1 MFTETLIFNS
11 IQKWRI
17 AIKFK
22 SNTKKVEIKIVLL
35 RTENPKN
42 MIIPK
47 NREEIE
53 LMRESALIVSKTL
66 GMIASEIKE
75 GVTTLYLDKRAEEF
89 IRDHGAVPSFLGLYD
104 FPNSLCMSPNSQV
117 VHGIPNNTPL
127 QSGDVISVD
136 CGAFKNGYHGDHAY
150 SFEIGEVAPEVRKLL
165 KVTKESLYFGI
176 REFKAGNRVEDVGN
190 AIQRYTENHGYGVVR
205 ELVGHGLGKKMHEE
219 PEMPNYG
226 KRGRGKLFVEGM
238 VVAIEPMINL
248 GTRNIK
254 QHKDGWT
261 ITTADGK
268 PSAHFEHDVALID
281 GKPELLS
288 TFQYIYKALGIESNE
303 EDEFRK
309 VPLVL

>member
-1 MFTETLIFNS
+1 LP
-11 IQKWRI
+11 
-17 AIKFK
+17 
-22 SNTKKVEIKIVLL
+22 
-35 RTENPKN
+35 TENLKN
-42 MIIPK
+42 MIIQK
-47 NREEIE
+47 TREEIE

-75 GVTTLYLDKRAEEF
+75 GVTTLYLDKLAEEF

-104 FPNSLCMSPNSQV
+104 FPNSLCMSPNAQV

-127 QSGDVISVD
+127 KNGDVISVD

-150 SFEIGEVAPEVRKLL
+150 SFEIGEVAPEVKQLL
-165 KVTKESLYFGI
+165 KVTKESLYVGI

-190 AIQRYTENHGYGVVR
+190 AIQKYTESHGYGVVR
-205 ELVGHGLGKKMHEE
+205 ELVGHGLGQKMHEE

-254 QHKDGWT
+254 QLKDGWT
-261 ITTADGK
+261 ILTADGK
-268 PSAHFEHDVALID
+268 ASAHFEHDVALID